1 LVPCP
6 RGLSGMGPKMKRP
19 RLRAAGH
26 RSIAPLAAAVCLVAV
41 APPCRPDVPRS
52 TLYGKYVVAR
62 YPARARELADAAVGE
77 ADPLATRLATDLG
90 VNLDRRAEITIC
102 PTHASFEEAVG
113 KQMPAWVLGLAVPEE
128 NRVVVKE
135 LPPPSFRKLVRHEVV
150 HLYVGRTLG
159 SYSSRA
165 PRWLHE
171 GAAKYYAGDWS
182 GREMGLLADAAR
194 AGKLHTI
201 SELATFPT
209 DPQQSAVAYAESYV
223 LIEYLI
229 SLDPHRQL
237 TDFITNLK
245 ETEDVTRA
253 FRRAYGLTEEEVQAG
268 WRDLMARRSRRVPVA
283 WTIEGMIFF
292 LMVVIFMVAF
302 WRVRKRSREIRER
315 MEQEELLERISDE
328 TWRRQ

>member
-1 LVPCP
+1 
-6 RGLSGMGPKMKRP
+6 MGPGMKCP
-19 RLRAAGH
+19 RLRASG
-26 RSIAPLAAAVCLVAV
+26 RQGIAPVVVGAFLVSV
-41 APPCRPDVPRS
+41 TPCCRPDDARPS
-52 TLYGKYVVAR
+52 LYGRYVVAR

-77 ADPLATRLATDLG
+77 ADPLAARLAIDLG
-90 VNLDRRAEITIC
+90 VGLDRRAEITIC
-102 PTHASFEEAVG
+102 PGHADFEDAVG

-128 NRVVVKE
+128 NRVAVKE
-135 LPPPSFRKLVRHEVV
+135 LPPLSFRKLVRHEVV
-150 HLYVGRTLG
+150 HLYVGRALG
-159 SYSSRA
+159 SYSARA

-194 AGKLHTI
+194 GGRLHTI
-201 SELATFPT
+201 AELATFPT

-229 SLDPHRQL
+229 SLDPHGQL

-245 ETEDVTRA
+245 ETQDVTRA
-253 FRRAYGLTEEEVQAG
+253 FRRAYGLSEGEVEAG
-268 WRDLMARRSRRVPVA
+268 WRGLIGQRSRRVPA
-283 WTIEGMIFF
+283 PWAIEGIIFF

-315 MEQEELLERISDE
+315 MEEEELLERIFDE
-328 TWRRQ
+328 TWRRG